1 MEMTQAAIAC
11 SDSETITAIAVV
23 EPIGALDRA
32 VPSTDASEA
41 TPRTPTKKNDAGK
54 LKRESTG
61 PAYEHLPRLQSGD
74 ESKRLYAMLNTFSFD
89 VNEDARGED
98 ACYFGKTYTLN
109 GGPRADEIP
118 TIAEVLLP
126 LAKLVAEAAQ
136 APANYIQIHRMKPTT
151 GVHPHKDPAGM
162 IVPMLTVGQART
174 FRVGGTMPNGYY
186 RMRQSQ
192 RKIEKHT
199 PEAEILMMPGDL
211 LIFNGGRILHS
222 MFPAAQDPYFE
233 PGGYEVRY
241 SLLFRWTTDEMRK
254 LGTRQE
260 VLNGTRHTESY
271 REAIEKYR
279 NGLTDFLGRAVQ

>member
-1 MEMTQAAIAC
+1 MKMKQELNVG
-11 SDSETITAIAVV
+11 SELESTTAIAAA
-23 EPIGALDRA
+23 ESIDALDKTVA
-32 VPSTDASEA
+32 LTDAPEA
-41 TPRTPTKKNDAGK
+41 SPWAPTKKKKARTPK
-54 LKRESTG
+54 TESSG
-61 PAYEHLPRLQSGD
+61 PTYEHVSLFQSGD
-74 ESKRLYAMLNTFSFD
+74 ELKDLYATLNTFSFK

-118 TIAEVLLP
+118 TIPEVLLP

-186 RMRQSQ
+186 RMRQGQ
-192 RKIEKHT
+192 RKIEKHI

-271 REAIEKYR
+271 REAIESYR
-279 NGLTDFLGRAVQ
+279 SGLTDFLGRAVQ